1 LARTPHVPQNSPAAR
16 KRGTARFQTF
26 TSLQHRDY
34 LFLWVSNL
42 FNASASWFQQI
53 TAPWLVWEISHSPF
67 WAAAAAGMR
76 SLPFLFIG
84 PLAGVFA
91 DRIDRRKMVLVVQ
104 TVLALVVSGF
114 AVGVQKGYVTG
125 NAGIFYALLFAF
137 IAGLLQSLIQPV
149 RQAMIANTVP
159 RQDLW
164 NAIALNSLA
173 GNVARVI
180 GPGLAGIL
188 IEWLSPSVN
197 FYIQGALYMLMAL
210 AVVPIKLPYR
220 EEITAK
226 RSSII
231 ANLRQ
236 GFEYV
241 WSERLIWHLLSL
253 SYIPALFI
261 ASILQ
266 IMPAIADDILGHGA
280 EVFGFLLL
288 AMGIGGIVGTIC
300 LASLGGIFN
309 RGGTGLLALMLLS
322 GSVIALGISTWLLV
336 SLAAM
341 FCLGFFRIAFQINNN
356 TLLQTSIPDGLR
368 GRVMALYHL
377 DHGFTPLA
385 GMVVGLM
392 AELMSANLVVTLA
405 GLASLGLALYAFLS
419 YTDVRRLAAGGNLH
433 QPK

>member
-1 LARTPHVPQNSPAAR
+1 
-16 KRGTARFQTF
+16 
-26 TSLQHRDY
+26 
-34 LFLWVSNL
+34 
-42 FNASASWFQQI
+42 
-53 TAPWLVWEISHSPF
+53 
-67 WAAAAAGMR
+67 
-76 SLPFLFIG
+76 
-84 PLAGVFA
+84 
-91 DRIDRRKMVLVVQ
+91 
-104 TVLALVVSGF
+104 
-114 AVGVQKGYVTG
+114 
-125 NAGIFYALLFAF
+125 
-137 IAGLLQSLIQPV
+137 
-149 RQAMIANTVP
+149 
-159 RQDLW
+159 
-164 NAIALNSLA
+164 
-173 GNVARVI
+173 
-180 GPGLAGIL
+180 
-188 IEWLSPSVN
+188 
-197 FYIQGALYMLMAL
+197 MLMAL

-241 WSERLIWHLLSL
+241 WSERLIWHLLTL

-322 GSVIALGISTWLLV
+322 CSAIALGISTWLLV

-392 AELMSANLVVTLA
+392 AELMSANLVVTLV
-405 GLASLGLALYAFLS
+405 GLISLSLALYAFLS